1 MDGIYT
7 IRDIYLPSPLER
19 EMLHAFLDRH
29 HLGFEQDTECAVG
42 VFDHDD
48 TLLACGCCAGNVLK
62 QFAVDGDHRGNNFL
76 GAILSRLMQRQYER
90 GVERL
95 FVFTKPENM
104 PFFQQNAFYPVA
116 ATQQVA
122 LLENR
127 HSGPLYYA
135 RKWTVKKARGKKA
148 GAIVMNANPFTLGHR
163 WLVEKAAGL
172 CELLYVFVVEEDSS
186 DFPFQVRK
194 QLVIEGTR
202 DLENVA
208 VCDSGPYMISA
219 ATFPTYFIKD
229 KGMVSGIYT
238 ELDLKIF
245 ADVIAP
251 YFHIRSRFV
260 GSEPLCAVTQ
270 FYNEAMKSQLPAKG
284 IMVYEI
290 FRKEAGGVPI
300 SASLV
305 RKIIR
310 DQGPDHPLLES
321 LLPQTTLSWLRS
333 DEAGPVMEKI
343 RRRSPEAPARGCVT
357 GNGTT

>member
-1 MDGIYT
+1 
-7 IRDIYLPSPLER
+7 
-19 EMLHAFLDRH
+19 
-29 HLGFEQDTECAVG
+29 
-42 VFDHDD
+42 
-48 TLLACGCCAGNVLK
+48 
-62 QFAVDGDHRGNNFL
+62 
-76 GAILSRLMQRQYER
+76 
-90 GVERL
+90 
-95 FVFTKPENM
+95 
-104 PFFQQNAFYPVA
+104 
-116 ATQQVA
+116 
-122 LLENR
+122 
-127 HSGPLYYA
+127 
-135 RKWTVKKARGKKA
+135 
-148 GAIVMNANPFTLGHR
+148 
-163 WLVEKAAGL
+163 
-172 CELLYVFVVEEDSS
+172 
-186 DFPFQVRK
+186 
-194 QLVIEGTR
+194 
-202 DLENVA
+202 
-208 VCDSGPYMISA
+208 
-219 ATFPTYFIKD
+219 
-229 KGMVSGIYT
+229 MVSGIYT

-290 FRKEAGGVPI
+290 FRKEVGGVPI

-343 RRRSPEAPARGCVT
+343 RRRSPEAPACGCVT

>member
-1 MDGIYT
+1 MD
-7 IRDIYLPSPLER
+7 
-19 EMLHAFLDRH
+19 
-29 HLGFEQDTECAVG
+29 
-42 VFDHDD
+42 
-48 TLLACGCCAGNVLK
+48 
-62 QFAVDGDHRGNNFL
+62 
-76 GAILSRLMQRQYER
+76 RQ
-90 GVERL
+90 
-95 FVFTKPENM
+95 
-104 PFFQQNAFYPVA
+104 
-116 ATQQVA
+116 
-122 LLENR
+122 
-127 HSGPLYYA
+127 
-135 RKWTVKKARGKKA
+135 KARDKKA

-270 FYNEAMKSQLPAKG
+270 FYNEAMKNQLPAKG

-290 FRKEAGGVPI
+290 FRKEVGGVPI

-310 DQGPDHPLLES
+310 DQGPDHPCWNPCS
-321 LLPQTTLSWLRS
+321 RKRRCPGCAATKPGRSWK
-333 DEAGPVMEKI
+333 KI

>member
-7 IRDIYLPSPLER
+7 IRDIYLSSPLER
-19 EMLHAFLDRH
+19 EMLHSFLDRH
-29 HLGFEQDTECAVG
+29 HLGFEQDIECAVG
-42 VFDHDD
+42 VFDRDD
-48 TLLACGCCAGNVLK
+48 TLLACGCYAGNVLK
-62 QFAVDGDHRGNNFL
+62 QFAVDREYRGNNFL
-76 GAILSRLMQRQYER
+76 GTILSQLMQRQYER
-90 GVERL
+90 GVEHL

-127 HSGPLYYA
+127 HSGPLCYA
-135 RKWTVKKARGKKA
+135 RKWAIKKDRGKKA

-163 WLVEKAAGL
+163 WLVEKAAAL
-172 CELLYVFVVEEDSS
+172 CELLYVFVVEEDCS

-194 QLVIEGTR
+194 RLVIEGTR

-229 KGMVSGIYT
+229 KEMVNGIYT

-251 YFHIRSRFV
+251 YFHIKSRFV
-260 GSEPLCAVTQ
+260 GSEPLCAATK

-290 FRKEAGGVPI
+290 FRKEVGGVPI

-305 RKIIR
+305 RKTIR
-310 DQGPDHPLLES
+310 NQGPEHPLLES
-321 LLPQTTLSWLRS
+321 LLPRTTLAWLRS
-333 DEAGPVMEKI
+333 DEAKPVIEKI
-343 RRRSPEAPARGCVT
+343 RRRSMEDPARGSVT

>member
-7 IRDIYLPSPLER
+7 IRDIYLSSPLER
-19 EMLHAFLDRH
+19 EMLHSFLDRH
-29 HLGFEQDTECAVG
+29 YLGFEQDIECAVG
-42 VFDHDD
+42 VFDRDD
-48 TLLACGCCAGNVLK
+48 TLLACGCYAGNVLK
-62 QFAVDGDHRGNNFL
+62 QFAVDREYRGNNFL
-76 GAILSRLMQRQYER
+76 GTILSQLMQRQYER
-90 GVERL
+90 GVEHL

-127 HSGPLYYA
+127 HSGPLCYA
-135 RKWTVKKARGKKA
+135 RKWAIKKDRGKKA
-148 GAIVMNANPFTLGHR
+148 GTIVMNANPFTLGHR
-163 WLVEKAAGL
+163 WLVEKAAAL
-172 CELLYVFVVEEDSS
+172 CELLYVFVVEEDRS

-194 QLVIEGTR
+194 RLVIEGTR
-202 DLENVA
+202 DLGNVA

-229 KGMVSGIYT
+229 KEMVNGIYT

-251 YFHIRSRFV
+251 YFHIKSRFV
-260 GSEPLCAVTQ
+260 GSEPLCAATK

-290 FRKEAGGVPI
+290 FRKEVGGVPI

-305 RKIIR
+305 RKTIR
-310 DQGPDHPLLES
+310 NQGPEHPLLES
-321 LLPQTTLSWLRS
+321 LLPRTTLAWLRS
-333 DEAGPVMEKI
+333 DEAKPVIERI
-343 RRRSPEAPARGCVT
+343 RRRSMEDPARGSVT